1 VATLRLQIDG
11 MNCGGCVARVE
22 QALKGVPGVSAA
34 TVSLVDRQAVVTH
47 TLPNPSLL
55 VSAVVGA
62 GYKASLAAPKP
73 PEEPVTRFFVQAAL
87 VGVPG
92 LPLMMASHLGL
103 LPPLG
108 DSVSLVWAALMVAA
122 AVLMGL
128 AGGSI
133 YLDALRSARRGHANM
148 STLVAVGT
156 CAAWVASAVVV
167 FWPGLVEASSRHV
180 YLEAALVILAF
191 VRLGQGLEARARG
204 RTGAAVRALL
214 ALAPATAVR
223 VIPGQPDVVLPL
235 ERVQVGDLLRVVP
248 GATVPVDG
256 VVTDGHSAVDESM
269 LTGESLPVEK
279 TTGDAVR
286 GGTRATVG
294 SLIVKATAV
303 GEDTALARIVAH
315 VRVAQAS
322 KPPLARLVDRVAGVF
337 ALGVLALAALTFG
350 VWLGVGAPFA
360 HALTAALSVL
370 VIACP
375 CALGLATPIS
385 IVTGMGKAAQSGIL
399 IRNADA
405 LEATGKLTAIV
416 FDKTGTLT
424 TGAFTLTDTFTLG
437 GLTADEAL
445 RLAACA
451 NAGSEHPLAKALVKA
466 AQGKNLPLANAIA
479 FEAIPGQGVRAGVLG
494 KTVLVGNK
502 KLLER
507 FKVST
512 ARLDDAATRFAQNGA
527 TPVYLAAD
535 GAAVAVLA
543 LSDTLRP
550 DAAAAVA
557 RLHALG
563 LTTHLLTG
571 DRPET
576 AAALAA
582 KVGISS
588 VEAGLS
594 PESKLDRIKRLQQ
607 SGQQVGMVGDGIN
620 DAPALAQAHVGFALG
635 SGTDVAIESASL
647 TLTGHSL
654 MGVPRAVALSRAT
667 VRNIRQNL
675 WGAFA
680 YNALGIPL
688 AAGVFYPLTGWLLHP
703 AVAGAA
709 MALSSV
715 TVVLNANRLRFVNP
729 DRGPI

>member
-1 VATLRLQIDG
+1 MATIRLQIDG
-11 MNCGGCVARVE
+11 MNCGGCVDRVE
-22 QALKGVPGVSAA
+22 QALKAVPGVSAA
-34 TVSLVDRQAVVTH
+34 SVSLVDRQAVVTQH
-47 TLPNPSLL
+47 VPNAPQL
-55 VSAVVGA
+55 VSAVVKA
-62 GYKASLAAPKP
+62 GYKAALATPKP
-73 PEEPVTRFFVQAAL
+73 PEEPVARFFVQAAL
-87 VGVPG
+87 VGLPG
-92 LPLMMASHLGL
+92 LPLMMAAHLGL

-108 DSVSLVWAALMVAA
+108 DGVSPVWAALVVAA
-122 AVLMGL
+122 AGLMAA

-156 CAAWVASAVVV
+156 LAAWAASAVVV
-167 FWPGLVEASSRHV
+167 FWPGLVDPASRHI

-223 VIPGQPDVVLPL
+223 VMPGQPDLVLPL
-235 ERVQVGDLLRVVP
+235 DRVQVGDLLRVVP

-256 VVTDGHSAVDESM
+256 MVTEGQSAVDESM
-269 LTGESLPVEK
+269 LTGEAVPVEK
-279 TTGDAVR
+279 TTGDLVR

-294 SLIVKATAV
+294 SFVFKAIAV

-315 VRVAQAS
+315 VRLAQAS
-322 KPPLARLVDRVAGVF
+322 KPPIARLVDRVAGVF
-337 ALGVLALAALTFG
+337 ALGVLALAGLTFA
-350 VWLGVGAPFA
+350 VWLGTGAPFA

-405 LEATGKLTAIV
+405 LEATGKLTAVV

-424 TGAFTLTDTFTLG
+424 TGAFAVADTFTLG
-437 GLTADEAL
+437 GLTADDAL
-445 RLAACA
+445 RLAASA
-451 NAGSEHPLAKALVKA
+451 NAGSEHPLAKALVKT

-507 FKVST
+507 FKVAT
-512 ARLDDAATRFAQNGA
+512 APLDDAATRFAQRGH

-535 GAAVAVLA
+535 GNAVAVLA
-543 LSDTLRP
+543 LADTPRP

-576 AAALAA
+576 AQALAA
-582 KVGISS
+582 QLGIAS

-607 SGQQVGMVGDGIN
+607 SGQHVGMVGDGIN

-680 YNALGIPL
+680 YNVLGIPL

-729 DRGPI
+729 DR